1 MKLIADWISLIN
13 EHIGNIVPVVQ
24 YAMDRIDSWISAL
37 DSFIWGP
44 PLLVLLLGCHVF
56 LTFYLKF
63 IQRYVFLGVRLSVR
77 NDSGAEGD
85 ISQFGALAIALA
97 ATIGTGNIIGV
108 GTAIVFGGPGTV
120 FWCWL
125 CGVFGIATKYAEG
138 VLAVKYRIID
148 ADGMIRGGPMYAIER
163 GMNCKWLAVLFSV
176 FTLLACCGIG
186 SMTQSNAVAETIHK
200 TFSAPMWTI
209 GLAEAMLILLVVIGG
224 LKFISKVCGAL
235 VPAMAFLYVLGCFI
249 IIGRNASAILPAVRL
264 IVTDAF
270 SMKAVGG
277 GFLGVAMMTAIRL
290 GVARG
295 LFSNESGM
303 GSAPLIAAS
312 AKTANPVRQALI
324 SSTGTF
330 WDTVC
335 ICALTGIS
343 LVSTALKLSPSP
355 DFSKFTA
362 PELAFNAFERIP
374 YAGKY
379 ILAVCLSI
387 FAYTTILG
395 WFCYGRQAIHYL
407 GGIRL
412 FQVFRVAYIPLVF
425 LGAVVSLRTVWNIS
439 DIANGLMVIPNVI
452 CLLWLCRVVKA
463 ETAKYLWTGKI
474 DEPDPDCVRI
484 NQEGKTFD
492 PDQMDE

>member
-1 MKLIADWISLIN
+1 MERIADWIN
-13 EHIGNIVPVVQ
+13 G
-24 YAMDRIDSWISAL
+24 L

-44 PLLVLLLGCHVF
+44 PLLILLLGCHIF

-63 IQRYVFLGVRLSVR
+63 IQRYVFLGIKLSVR
-77 NDSGAEGD
+77 NDSRADGD

-108 GTAIVFGGPGTV
+108 GTAIVCGGPGAV

-125 CGVFGIATKYAEG
+125 CGIFGIATKYAEG
-138 VLAVKYRIID
+138 VLAVKYRIVD
-148 ADGMIRGGPMYAIER
+148 KDGMIRGGPMYAIEY
-163 GMNCKWLAVLFSV
+163 GMKCKWLAVIFSA

-200 TFSAPMWTI
+200 TFSAPVRAT
-209 GLAEAMLILLVVIGG
+209 GAVEAILILLVVIGG
-224 LKFISKVCGAL
+224 LKFISRVCGAL
-235 VPAMAFLYVLGCFI
+235 VPAMAILYVLGCFF
-249 IIGRNASAILPAVRL
+249 IIGCNASTVLPAIRL
-264 IVTDAF
+264 IVTEAF
-270 SMKAVGG
+270 STKAVEG
-277 GFLGVAMMTAIRL
+277 GFLGVAMMTAIRY

-312 AKTANPVRQALI
+312 AKTANAVRQALI

-343 LVSTALKLSPSP
+343 LISTALKLNPAP
-355 DFSKFTA
+355 DFSTFTA
-362 PELAFNAFERIP
+362 PELAFNAFEQIP

-379 ILAVCLSI
+379 ILSVCLSV

-407 GGIRL
+407 GGKRS
-412 FQVFRVAYIPLVF
+412 FQIFRAAYIPLVY
-425 LGAVVSLRTVWNIS
+425 LGAVVSLPVVWNIS

-452 CLLWLCRVVKA
+452 CLLWLCGVVKT
-463 ETAKYLWTGKI
+463 ETAKYLWTGRI
-474 DEPDPDCVRI
+474 DEPDPVCVRV
-484 NQEGKTFD
+484 NQEGRPLD
-492 PDQMDE
+492 PDQID

>member
-1 MKLIADWISLIN
+1 M
-13 EHIGNIVPVVQ
+13 
-24 YAMDRIDSWISAL
+24 ISAL
-37 DSFIWGP
+37 DTFLWGP
-44 PLLVLLLGCHVF
+44 PLLVLLVGCHIF

-63 IQRYVFLGVRLSVR
+63 IQRYVFLGIKLSVR
-77 NDSGAEGD
+77 NDSCADGD

-108 GTAIVFGGPGTV
+108 GTAIVCGGPGAV

-125 CGVFGIATKYAEG
+125 CGIFGIATKYAEG
-138 VLAVKYRIID
+138 VLAVKYRIVD
-148 ADGMIRGGPMYAIER
+148 TDGMIRGGPMYAIER
-163 GMNCKWLAVLFSV
+163 GMKCKWLAVLFSA

-200 TFSAPMWTI
+200 TFSAPMWAI
-209 GLAEAMLILLVVIGG
+209 GVAEALLILLVVIGG

-235 VPAMAFLYVLGCFI
+235 VPSMAILYVLGCFI
-249 IIGRNASAILPAVRL
+249 IIGRNASTVLPAIRL
-264 IVTDAF
+264 ILTDAF
-270 SMKAVGG
+270 STKAVEG
-277 GFLGVAMMTAIRL
+277 GFLGVAMMTAIRY

-312 AKTANPVRQALI
+312 AKTSNAVRQALI

-343 LVSTALKLSPSP
+343 LVSTALKLNSNP
-355 DFSKFTA
+355 DFSTFTA
-362 PELAFNAFERIP
+362 PELAFNAFEQIP

-379 ILAVCLSI
+379 ILSVCLSI

-407 GGIRL
+407 GGKGM
-412 FQVFRVAYIPLVF
+412 FQVFRAAYIPLVF
-425 LGAVVSLRTVWNIS
+425 LGAVVSLPIVWNIS

-463 ETAKYLWTGKI
+463 ETAKYLWTGRI
-474 DEPDPDCVRI
+474 NEHDSVCVRI
-484 NQEGKTFD
+484 NQEGKSLD
-492 PDQMDE
+492 PDQIDD

>member
-1 MKLIADWISLIN
+1 MNTIFDALFSLLADWIA
-13 EHIGNIVPVVQ
+13 G
-24 YAMDRIDSWISAL
+24 L
-37 DSFIWGP
+37 DSLLWGP
-44 PLLVLLLGCHVF
+44 PLLILLFGCHVF

-63 IQRYVFLGVRLSVR
+63 IQRYVFLGIRLSVR
-77 NDSGAEGD
+77 NDSGAKGD

-108 GTAIVFGGPGTV
+108 GTAIVCGGPGAV

-125 CGVFGIATKYAEG
+125 CGIFGIATKYSEG
-138 VLAVKYRIID
+138 VLAVKYRIVD
-148 ADGMIRGGPMYAIER
+148 RDGMIRGGPMYAIEY
-163 GMNCKWLAVLFSV
+163 GMKCKWLAVLFSV

-186 SMTQSNAVAETIHK
+186 SMTQSNAVAETIQE
-200 TFSAPMWTI
+200 TFSAPMWAT
-209 GLAEAMLILLVVIGG
+209 GAVEALFILLVVIGG

-235 VPAMAFLYVLGCFI
+235 VPAMALLYVICCFV
-249 IIGRNASAILPAVRL
+249 IIGSNAATVLPAIRL
-264 IVTDAF
+264 ILREAF

-277 GFLGVAMMTAIRL
+277 GFLGVAMLTAIRY

-295 LFSNESGM
+295 LFSHESGM

-312 AKTANPVRQALI
+312 AKTTNAVRQALI

-343 LVSTALKLSPSP
+343 LVSTALKLNPNP
-355 DFSKFTA
+355 DFSQLKAT
-362 PELAFNAFERIP
+362 ELAYNAFNQIP
-374 YAGKY
+374 YAGPY
-379 ILAVCLSI
+379 ILAVCLSV

-407 GGIRL
+407 GGHL
-412 FQVFRVAYIPLVF
+412 MFQVFRAAYIPLVF
-425 LGAVVSLRTVWNIS
+425 LGAVVSLPIVWNIS

-452 CLLWLCRVVKA
+452 CLLWLCRVVKS
-463 ETAKYLWTGKI
+463 ETAKYLWTGRI
-474 DEPDPDCVRI
+474 DEPDPVCVRV
-484 NQEGKTFD
+484 NQEGKTLD
-492 PDQMDE
+492 PDRMYD